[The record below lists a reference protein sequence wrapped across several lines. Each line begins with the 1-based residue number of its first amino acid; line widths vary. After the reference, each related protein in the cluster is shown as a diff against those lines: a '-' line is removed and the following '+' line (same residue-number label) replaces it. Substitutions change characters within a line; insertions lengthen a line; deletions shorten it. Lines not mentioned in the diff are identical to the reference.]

1 MNNVPRV
8 TLKPGKAKPF
18 WCGHPLVF
26 SGAVQSVDAGIETGT
41 IVAVRDAHGTQ
52 IGLGVFNTHSQ
63 YRVRIL
69 SRAAAGEC
77 DATIESFVARHLR
90 DARALRQ
97 LLQLPSAATNAYRVL
112 NSEGDG
118 CSGLTIDLYGDTAVV
133 ASSAYWTEQ
142 NRAVITRVIQ
152 AELQPAQVLWRPVH
166 RPLEQDGWSTES
178 AGLASPAIG
187 GMGAASAPRSATA
200 SPDAADAH
208 IAEAGCVSCLESR
221 QRRDDQCIGASV
233 SATENQKTKTENF
246 AAEAPVLVREN
257 GLQFTVDL
265 HGQKTGFYCDQR
277 DNRAWLET
285 LARGRTV
292 LDAFCF
298 TGGFGLYAARGG
310 ATRVVGVDS
319 SAPAI
324 ALARKNAAANQVGI
338 ELYCADVLEYL
349 GTARDFDTIIL
360 DPPKLAGTAEHVTR
374 ALRYYRHLCGL
385 ALRALRP
392 PGMLVVCSCSAALGF
407 EALQHVIRETAVEE
421 QRTAQIVRVSGAAPD
436 HPVLPAFPEGQY
448 LTCVW
453 VAVS

>member
-1 MNNVPRV
+1 MSNVPRV

-26 SGAVQSVDAGIETGT
+26 SGAIQTVDAGITTGT
-41 IVAVRDAHGTQ
+41 VVAVFDAHGTQ
-52 IGLGVFNTHSQ
+52 LGLGVFNAHSQ

-69 SRAAAGEC
+69 SRAATGTCAP
-77 DATIESFVARHLR
+77 TIESFVTRHLR
-90 DARALRQ
+90 NARALRQ
-97 LLQLPSAATNAYRVL
+97 LLQLPSATTNAYRVL

-142 NRAVITRVIQ
+142 NQAVITRVIQ
-152 AELQPAQVLWRPVH
+152 TELQSARVLWRPVQ
-166 RPLEQDGWSTES
+166 RPLEQDGWRAES
-178 AGLASPAIG
+178 AGPMPA
-187 GMGAASAPRSATA
+187 T
-200 SPDAADAH
+200 
-208 IAEAGCVSCLESR
+208 ECVGS
-221 QRRDDQCIGASV
+221 QCIGASV
-233 SATENQKTKTENF
+233 SATENRKLKTENLSG
-246 AAEAPVLVREN
+246 ETSVLVLEN

-324 ALARKNAAANQVGI
+324 ALARRNAADNQVGI
-338 ELYCADVLEYL
+338 ELHCADVLEYL
-349 GTARDFDTIIL
+349 NTARDFDMIIL

-392 PGMLVVCSCSAALGF
+392 PGMLVICSCSAALGF
-407 EALQHVIRETAVEE
+407 EALQQVIRETAVEE

-453 VAVS
+453 VAVT

>member
-26 SGAVQSVDAGIETGT
+26 SGAVQSVDAGITTGT
-41 IVAVRDAHGTQ
+41 IVAVIDAHGTRL
-52 IGLGVFNTHSQ
+52 GLGVFNAHSQ

-77 DATIESFVARHLR
+77 AATIEAFVTRHLR
-90 DARALRQ
+90 NARALRQ

-142 NRAVITRVIQ
+142 NQAVITRVIQ
-152 AELQPAQVLWRPVH
+152 TELQSARVLWRPVP
-166 RPLEQDGWSTES
+166 RPLDQDGWSMAANADGGCAS
-178 AGLASPAIG
+178 VGLHQGNQSV
-187 GMGAASAPRSATA
+187 
-200 SPDAADAH
+200 D
-208 IAEAGCVSCLESR
+208 
-221 QRRDDQCIGASV
+221 ASV
-233 SATENQKTKTENF
+233 SAPENRKLKTENF
-246 AAEAPVLVREN
+246 STDAPVTVHEN
-257 GLQFTVDL
+257 SLQFTVDL

-292 LDAFCF
+292 LDAYCF

-310 ATRVVGVDS
+310 AARVVGVDS

-324 ALARKNAAANQVGI
+324 ALARKNAAANHVGI

-349 GTARDFDTIIL
+349 NAARNFDMIIL
-360 DPPKLAGTAEHVTR
+360 DPPKLAGTAEHVNR

-407 EALQHVIRETAVEE
+407 EALQHVVRETAVEE

-448 LTCVW
+448 LTCLW
-453 VAVS
+453 VAVT

>member
-1 MNNVPRV
+1 MNSVPRV

-26 SGAVQSVDAGIETGT
+26 SGAVQSVDAGITTGT
-41 IVAVRDAHGTQ
+41 IVAVIDAHGTRL
-52 IGLGVFNTHSQ
+52 GLGVFNAHSQ

-77 DATIESFVARHLR
+77 AATIEAFVTRHLR
-90 DARALRQ
+90 NARALRQ

-142 NRAVITRVIQ
+142 NQAVITRVIQ
-152 AELQPAQVLWRPVH
+152 TELQLARVLWRPVP
-166 RPLEQDGWSTES
+166 RPLEQDGWK
-178 AGLASPAIG
+178 A
-187 GMGAASAPRSATA
+187 GAASVPRSATA
-200 SPDAADAH
+200 APDADAH
-208 IAEAGCVSCLESR
+208 IADAECGSCLESD
-221 QRRDDQCIGASV
+221 QWRDKQSV
-233 SATENQKTKTENF
+233 DAPASATENRKPQTENF
-246 AAEAPVLVREN
+246 TGEAPVQVREN

-292 LDAFCF
+292 LDAYCF
-298 TGGFGLYAARGG
+298 TGGFALYAARGG
-310 ATRVVGVDS
+310 AARVVGVDS

-324 ALARKNAAANQVGI
+324 ALARKNAAANHVGI

-349 GTARDFDTIIL
+349 NAARNFDMIIL

-448 LTCVW
+448 LTCLW
-453 VAVS
+453 IAVS